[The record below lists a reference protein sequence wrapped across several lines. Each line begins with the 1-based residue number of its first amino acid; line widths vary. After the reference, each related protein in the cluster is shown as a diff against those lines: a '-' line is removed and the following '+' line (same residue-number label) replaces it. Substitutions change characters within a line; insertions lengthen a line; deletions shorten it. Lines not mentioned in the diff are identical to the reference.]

1 MRQGRRIGREPRSP
15 ETRAYP
21 VSLLWVVGT
30 EGGVRQVP
38 LWVIGTEGGVTQVSA
53 GISYLRGDNMLV
65 RIGDVRD
72 WPFMHALG
80 KLGIADSISPWR
92 KQPMEETLKYRER
105 ILKGFWT
112 WIQQSGSTAFIAEA
126 SVEECEGGPKTGKNR
141 LIGYLVLHTSAKE
154 ELTGLSQGWIMDFA
168 VLPEWRGK
176 GAGRE
181 LLKAAEDH
189 CRELGLPYLGLAVSS
204 HNVRA
209 LHLYEQS
216 GFAEERKLMVKRL
229 E

>member
-1 MRQGRRIGREPRSP
+1 
-15 ETRAYP
+15 
-21 VSLLWVVGT
+21 
-30 EGGVRQVP
+30 
-38 LWVIGTEGGVTQVSA
+38 
-53 GISYLRGDNMLV
+53 MLV
-65 RIGDVRD
+65 RFGDVRD
-72 WPFMHALG
+72 WPFIYALG
-80 KLGIADSISPWR
+80 KLGIPHSISPWR
-92 KQPMEETLKYRER
+92 KQPMAETLKYREG

-112 WIQQSGSTAFIAEA
+112 WIQQSGSIVFIAEA
-126 SVEECEGGPKTGKNR
+126 SVEEGKSGLETGKTQS
-141 LIGYLVLHTSAKE
+141 IGYLVLQPSSRE
-154 ELTGLSQGWIMDFA
+154 ELTGVSQGWIMDFA

-176 GAGRE
+176 GMGRE

-189 CRELGLPYLGLAVSS
+189 CVEQGILYLGLAVSS